1 MEDFCGHKECVCVC
15 ARVRLACY
23 ARRLIAAF
31 LYMYSMCV
39 CVCVC
44 VYVCMFISW
53 NVIHHYCD
61 WVSIFEASCISLI
74 ANLNVL

>member
-15 ARVRLACY
+15 VRLACY

-31 LYMYSMCV
+31 LYMYSACV

-44 VYVCMFISW
+44 IFISW

-61 WVSIFEASCISLI
+61 WISIFGASCISLI